1 MRYSKARKVLTMCET
16 GWLNRAVALL
26 SFRTVFPMVVQVLR
40 SLPPQGFHPEGET
53 QRRHSSSSG
62 VYQGRYLQ
70 LKYTVGIPEIQLAW
84 TEAAWV
90 IMTFLLFAPA
100 SKRYFGKSP
109 KGPLRLILWNLMYTY
124 FDTLLRYVLSV
135 ALCGAAVLKVMDQK
149 TLVKGRW
156 SYKVLITV
164 YI

>member
-1 MRYSKARKVLTMCET
+1 MRRRAKFWQCVRRD
-16 GWLNRAVALL
+16 GWTEL
-26 SFRTVFPMVVQVLR
+26 SHSCRSRTVFPIVLQILR
-40 SLPPQGFHPEGET
+40 SLPPQGFHPEGEI

-70 LKYTVGIPEIQLAW
+70 LNYTVSMPAEIRLAW
-84 TEAAWV
+84 TRAAWV
-90 IMTFLLFAPA
+90 MRKFLLFAPA

-109 KGPLRLILWNLMYTY
+109 KGPLRLILWNLLCTY
-124 FDTLLRYVLSV
+124 FDTLLRYVLSA
-135 ALCGAAVLKVMDQK
+135 ALCGTAVLKVMDQK
-149 TLVKGRW
+149 TLVKRRW